1 MEERSG
7 CWLDDN
13 GMLLLRWWREGWEV
27 EAEAEAEVV
36 KLGVLGSKG
45 KEGLE
50 ARE

>member
-1 MEERSG
+1 
-7 CWLDDN
+7 
-13 GMLLLRWWREGWEV
+13 MLLLRWWREGWEV

>member
-1 MEERSG
+1 
-7 CWLDDN
+7 
-13 GMLLLRWWREGWEV
+13 MLLLRWWREGW
-27 EAEAEAEVV
+27 EAEAEVV